1 VRWFYRKQGGPAY
14 QAASVV
20 CCGGEPQTPTHA
32 ACSTFCLIVCLLPL
46 RSWGDDPVYNI
57 SLTSVTTSSCPF
69 FAAVGILPGA
79 DTTGVG
85 ADNPSMDGAGRFI
98 TYTTNFQK
106 ATAFGPHDSR
116 LAATE
121 INVFLYDR
129 LLGITTRVSVPP
141 AVSAVVGSAACC
153 EGASS
158 SLTVANCSLT
168 YRLAG
173 KCCDQKPCRI
183 GGLNPEISR
192 DGQKI
197 VFISD
202 VNFEGAGIKL
212 AKGDLEVWV
221 HHVPTSTNHRV
232 TYSHSKNIDEIAPHI
247 SGDGS
252 VVTFQSKHHYATGA
266 LDGESGTGPNFDVWA
281 TKLTYGCDDPR
292 ASNYATDYDIPEC
305 CTFADA
311 GTGLKPFG
319 AGRQRVTL
327 TLSPVDFSGAAM
339 SASDLQTL
347 SASASGCE
355 QWQHDVLSDLACA
368 LRVPADRLA
377 IWDPSVCASAAGK
390 LQVVVDVLAAK
401 FGQTPEELVSRLAVQ
416 VKEPGSPIWKG
427 YATRYLDESQ
437 AMGLSASAV
446 VVLAPS
452 MPPSPPPSPSPP
464 PPRPS
469 PPPSPSLPSPSPPP
483 PSPSPPPST
492 ETVVLKLTASG
503 SVSDYP
509 DTSALQTSIAVNAG
523 VDASSVSISITA
535 ASVIIIATIKVPAS
549 TTADAVQTTL
559 TSRLGTAATAS
570 TALGITVEGDPTIKN
585 ALKTT
590 NDNDDDTPAIAG
602 GVIGGL
608 IGGGILLFLAAFYT
622 NKYLNKGPAASRPPK
637 KETVPKGEL
646 EMSTEKQELYL

>member
-1 VRWFYRKQGGPAY
+1 MTDRHSNLWDPLICRSTHPDIASCSVR
-14 QAASVV
+14 
-20 CCGGEPQTPTHA
+20 
-32 ACSTFCLIVCLLPL
+32 
-46 RSWGDDPVYNI
+46 
-57 SLTSVTTSSCPF
+57 
-69 FAAVGILPGA
+69 
-79 DTTGVG
+79 
-85 ADNPSMDGAGRFI
+85 
-98 TYTTNFQK
+98 TNFQK

-121 INVFLYDR
+121 LTVFLYDR

-158 SLTVANCSLT
+158 SYTIAKCSLSN
-168 YRLAG
+168 RLAG

-202 VNFEGAGIKL
+202 VNYEGAGIKL
-212 AKGDLEVWV
+212 VKGDLEIWV
-221 HHVPTSTNHRV
+221 HHVPTSTTHRV
-232 TYSHSKNIDEIAPHI
+232 TYSHNKNIDEIAPHI

-252 VVTFQSKHHYATGA
+252 VVTFGSKHHYAPGA
-266 LDGESGTGPNFDVWA
+266 LAGESGTGSNFDIWA

-311 GTGLKPFG
+311 GDGLEPFG

-327 TLSPVDFSGAAM
+327 TFSPVDFAGAAM
-339 SASDLQTL
+339 SASALQTL
-347 SASASGCE
+347 SASTAGCQ
-355 QWQHDVLSDLACA
+355 QWQHDVLSDVACA
-368 LRVPADRLA
+368 LRVPADRLTV
-377 IWDPSVCASAAGK
+377 WDPSVCASATGK
-390 LQVVVDVLAAK
+390 LQVVVDVLPAK

-452 MPPSPPPSPSPP
+452 MPPSPSPPPPSPSPSP
-464 PPRPS
+464 T
-469 PPPSPSLPSPSPPP
+469 PPPSPSPPSPSPPP

-492 ETVVLKLTASG
+492 ETVVLTLTASG
-503 SVSDYP
+503 SVSDYS

-523 VDASSVSISITA
+523 VDASSVSISVAA
-535 ASVIIIATIKVPAS
+535 ASVIITATIKVPTS

-559 TSRLGTAATAS
+559 SSRLGTAAAAS
-570 TALGITVEGDPTIKN
+570 TALGITVESAPTVKN
-585 ALKTT
+585 ALATT
-590 NDNDDDTPAIAG
+590 EDDDDNNTGAI
-602 GVIGGL
+602 IGGAIGGIL
-608 IGGGILLFLAAFYT
+608 GGGILLFLVAFYL
-622 NKYLNKGPAASRPPK
+622 NKYLNKGTAASRPPK
-637 KETVPKGEL
+637 KEMVPKGEL
-646 EMSTEKQELYL
+646 ELSNAELQKL